1 MTIIYIQD
9 TLVILVN
16 VIYSRS
22 ARKRYNAKLRFIIQ
36 LQACIRCRASR
47 KQFLALRQEARSAH
61 HFKEVSYQLEN
72 KIVELTQTITGLRHE
87 KKQAIERSTQLEAQV
102 RTWME
107 KYEKV
112 EKKSKSLE
120 AKLQEPTVPQAQWD
134 QLLAEKEQLASDHR
148 VSTDKNKSQERELVQ
163 VNEQLDKEKQKNA
176 KLEEALKES
185 QERAD
190 RAAADEGEI
199 AELKSQLT
207 ALKAQL
213 TQVMHAP
220 RRQQSRGLSP
230 SPAHNGV
237 LRSVSPSPIDANND
251 HQPAKATN
259 TTSTRS
265 VTDSTP
271 TPPPPARTRS
281 PTAIIPSN
289 DNTKLPTRRSSTAD
303 MPENRVKS
311 GMDTTPRKAELLN
324 KIPRPTS
331 LHQFGAPS
339 RVKSISDGNG
349 EHSDEEVSKQY
360 IMRNQKHAHIVT
372 FAYAIEIE
380 NLT

>member
-1 MTIIYIQD
+1 MVIVRIWDTIIMMLI
-9 TLVILVN
+9 VN
-16 VIYSRS
+16 GAYVTRS
-22 ARKRYNAKLRFIIQ
+22 ARKRFNAKLRFIIQ
-36 LQACIRCRASR
+36 LQACTRRRAGR

-72 KIVELTQTITGLRHE
+72 KIVELTQTITGLKDE

-107 KYEKV
+107 KYEKI

-134 QLLAEKEQLASDHR
+134 QLLAEKEQLVSEHR

-163 VNEQLDKEKQKNA
+163 LKEQLDKERQKNA
-176 KLEEALKES
+176 KLEESLKEA

-190 RAAADEGEI
+190 KAAADEGEI
-199 AELKSQLT
+199 AELKSQL
-207 ALKAQL
+207 AAMKAQL

-230 SPAHNGV
+230 SPAHNGA
-237 LRSVSPSPIDANND
+237 LRSVSPSPIDANNEN
-251 HQPAKATN
+251 QQAKAAN
-259 TTSTRS
+259 TKSATAAASA
-265 VTDSTP
+265 P

-289 DNTKLPTRRSSTAD
+289 DNTKLPSRRSSTAD
-303 MPENRVKS
+303 MPENRIKS
-311 GMDTTPRKAELLN
+311 SVVDTTRKAELLN

-331 LHQFGAPS
+331 MHQFGAPA
-339 RVKSISDGNG
+339 RVKSISEGN
-349 EHSDEEVSKQY
+349 DEEVSKQRL
-360 IMRNQKHAHIVT
+360 IRKGKCAHNGGP
-372 FAYAIEIE
+372 FFIEIE
-380 NLT
+380 DLT

>member
-1 MTIIYIQD
+1 MIIHIWEISVV
-9 TLVILVN
+9 LIVN
-16 VIYSRS
+16 VIYLRF
-22 ARKRYNAKLRFIIQ
+22 ARKRFNAQLQFIIQ
-36 LQACIRCRASR
+36 LQACTRRRAGR

-72 KIVELTQTITGLRHE
+72 KIVELTQTITGLKDE
-87 KKQAIERSTQLEAQV
+87 KKQAMDRSTQLEAQV

-148 VSTDKNKSQERELVQ
+148 LSTDKNKSQERELVQ
-163 VNEQLDKEKQKNA
+163 LNEQLHKERQKIA
-176 KLEEALKES
+176 TLEESLKEA

-190 RAAADEGEI
+190 RSAAIEEENT
-199 AELKSQLT
+199 ELKSQLT

-213 TQVMHAP
+213 TQMMHAP
-220 RRQQSRGLSP
+220 KRQQSRGLSP

-237 LRSVSPSPIDANND
+237 LRSVSPTPIDANNNEN
-251 HQPAKATN
+251 QSAKATN
-259 TTSTRS
+259 TTSTHS
-265 VTDSTP
+265 VTTTAIP

-281 PTAIIPSN
+281 PTAIIPNS
-289 DNTKLPTRRSSTAD
+289 DNTKLPTRRSSAAD
-303 MPENRVKS
+303 MPENHVKS
-311 GMDTTPRKAELLN
+311 GVDSIRKAELMN

-331 LHQFGAPS
+331 MHQYGRPT
-339 RVKSISDGNG
+339 RVKSISEG
-349 EHSDEEVSKQY
+349 SDEEVSTQY
-360 IMRNQKHAHIVT
+360 MMRSKTTHADIIVI
-372 FAYAIEIE
+372 F
-380 NLT
+380 

>member
-1 MTIIYIQD
+1 MLI
-9 TLVILVN
+9 VN
-16 VIYSRS
+16 GAYVTRF
-22 ARKRYNAKLRFIIQ
+22 ARKRFNAKLRFIIQ
-36 LQACIRCRASR
+36 LQACTRRRAGR

-72 KIVELTQTITGLRHE
+72 KIVELTQTITGLKDE

-134 QLLAEKEQLASDHR
+134 QLLAEKEQLVSDHR

-163 VNEQLDKEKQKNA
+163 LNEQLDKERQKNA
-176 KLEEALKES
+176 KLEESLKEA

-190 RAAADEGEI
+190 QAAVDEGEI
-199 AELKSQLT
+199 AELKSQLA

-230 SPAHNGV
+230 SPAHNGAI
-237 LRSVSPSPIDANND
+237 RSVSPSPIDANSEN
-251 HQPAKATN
+251 QQVKAAN
-259 TTSTRS
+259 TKSIAAAAATA
-265 VTDSTP
+265 P

-281 PTAIIPSN
+281 PTAIVPSN
-289 DNTKLPTRRSSTAD
+289 DNTKLPSRRSSTAD

-311 GMDTTPRKAELLN
+311 SVVDNTRKAELLN

-331 LHQFGAPS
+331 MHQFGTPA
-339 RVKSISDGNG
+339 RVRSISGGSG
-349 EHSDEEVSKQY
+349 EHSDEEVSKQHLVRDGKCAY
-360 IMRNQKHAHIVT
+360 CVTLFCRN
-372 FAYAIEIE
+372 
-380 NLT
+380 